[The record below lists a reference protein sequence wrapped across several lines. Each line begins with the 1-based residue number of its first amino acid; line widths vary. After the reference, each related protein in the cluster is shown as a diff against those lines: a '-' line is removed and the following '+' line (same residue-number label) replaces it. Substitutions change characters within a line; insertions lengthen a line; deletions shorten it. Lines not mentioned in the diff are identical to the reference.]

1 MGIETIDL
9 YYTHADDRQSPMEE
23 RLRAFDDLIRSG
35 KVRYIGA
42 SNHLDWRIEEAHCLS
57 LQNGWP
63 EFCCVQQR
71 YSYVRPQAGSIYDPH
86 VVVNDEFLD
95 YCRNRGLTILAY
107 SPLLGGAFVRSDRA
121 LPEQY
126 IGPDT
131 GARLKVLKEVAEET
145 DATPNQVVLA
155 WFIQS
160 DPTVIPLVAAS
171 KPEHLAENLG
181 SLELE
186 LSEDQLVRLSK
197 AGNRPALHPNHQRR
211 LPPGAKEG

>member
-1 MGIETIDL
+1 
-9 YYTHADDRQSPMEE
+9 MEE
-23 RLRAFDDLIRSG
+23 RLRAFDDLVKAG
-35 KVRYIGA
+35 KVRHIGA
-42 SNHLDWRIEEAHCLS
+42 SNHLDWRIEEARWLS
-57 LQNGWP
+57 AQNGWA

-71 YSYVRPQAGSIYDPH
+71 YSYVRPQAGAVYDPH

-95 YCRNRGLTILAY
+95 YCRNRRLTILAY
-107 SPLLGGAFVRSDRA
+107 SPLLGGAFVRADRS

-131 GARLKVLKEVAEET
+131 EARLKALKEVAEET

-155 WFIQS
+155 WFLQS
-160 DPTVIPLVAAS
+160 DPPVIPLVAAS
-171 KPEHLAENLG
+171 RTEHLAENLG
-181 SLELE
+181 SLDLK
-186 LSEDQLVRLSK
+186 LSEDQLVRLSQ